1 MLVVYD
7 EINNSFSLYLT
18 CAIMQVFF
26 FHITPEHHAGIGG
39 VGVASELA
47 EYLNIMAQCRGAA
60 RRGKR
65 SIIILR
71 KSFTGVRL

>member
-7 EINNSFSLYLT
+7 EINKSFSLYLT

-26 FHITPEHHAGIGG
+26 FHITPEHHAGIAG

-47 EYLNIMAQCRGAA
+47 EYLNIMAQC
-60 RRGKR
+60 
-65 SIIILR
+65 
-71 KSFTGVRL
+71 